1 MSEQAAERAGASAAE
16 SASRRRAGGVAEGDS
31 APRPGARGVLAACIA
46 AAEAGCRT
54 PQRAPGHRRVD
65 AILDAASAVIM
76 ADGLEGL
83 SMDAIVKRSGTSKS
97 SLYHFFRDIGAVTE
111 ALLDRHAATVRE
123 LNEAWVSAVV
133 EWESLTLEEAVDEF
147 MEPMVGYATEHPD
160 FLVLI
165 RAAGGCNDR
174 ATHCSGA
181 EILMIERGER
191 LIAARMPGTPP
202 EERRARATMMCAALI
217 GMMEMTART
226 QVPTRAELL
235 RESRQMLIAYL
246 GCAEDSD

>member
-1 MSEQAAERAGASAAE
+1 MSEQAAEQAGGSAAG
-16 SASRRRAGGVAEGDS
+16 SASRRRAGGAREAVAS
-31 APRPGARGVLAACIA
+31 RAAAAVSPCIA
-46 AAEAGCRT
+46 GEPGCRA

-65 AILDAASAVIM
+65 AILDAASSVIM
-76 ADGLEGL
+76 TDGLEGL

-111 ALLDRHAATVRE
+111 ALLDRHALTLRE
-123 LNEAWVSAVV
+123 LNQERVSAVV
-133 EWESLTLEEAVDEF
+133 EWERLTLEDAVDEF

-165 RAAGGCNDR
+165 RAAGGCNDPG
-174 ATHCSGA
+174 THCSGA

-191 LIAARMPGTPP
+191 LIAARSPETPP
-202 EERRARATMMCAALI
+202 EERRARATMMFAAMI

-246 GCAEDSD
+246 GCAEDAD